1 MSEISGIPP
10 AETSPASA
18 LPLPIPTPSPPQI
31 PTPQALQSWL
41 PLYLSKTD
49 SVLTHLSKLLSTPS
63 GTDVLLCTIGYSSH
77 LTSNLLSRLSLHQIR
92 QAARLLIEKAIALP
106 PNTTIVLSPSTIPV
120 PSSRLLLLATRFKA
134 LSALISDFR
143 TFGRL
148 WGLLAIYKWAKATW
162 NSPPE
167 DTLIRK
173 IVQIQVLANLCYQVL
188 ENGAYLSSKNILS
201 WDKTKQAKAEIW
213 SVRCW
218 MVHVGL
224 DIVKLGIE
232 YGRRDKEM
240 AEMKG
245 EKVKEHRE
253 WMERWRKSLIV
264 NLAYAPLT
272 VHWSLEGGLVTEF
285 WVGLLGNVAGGTS
298 LRYLWRNTA

>member
-1 MSEISGIPP
+1 M
-10 AETSPASA
+10 
-18 LPLPIPTPSPPQI
+18 
-31 PTPQALQSWL
+31 
-41 PLYLSKTD
+41 
-49 SVLTHLSKLLSTPS
+49 
-63 GTDVLLCTIGYSSH
+63 
-77 LTSNLLSRLSLHQIR
+77 
-92 QAARLLIEKAIALP
+92 AA
-106 PNTTIVLSPSTIPV
+106 
-120 PSSRLLLLATRFKA
+120 RFKA

-167 DTLIRK
+167 DALIRK
-173 IVQIQVLANLCYQVL
+173 IVQIQVLANICYQVL

-201 WDKTKQAKAEIW
+201 WDKTKQAKAGIW

-232 YGRRDKEM
+232 YGKRDKEE
-240 AEMKG
+240 AEVKG
-245 EKVKEHRE
+245 EKEKEHKE

-272 VHWSLEGGLVTEF
+272 VHWSLEGGLVTEI
-285 WVGLLGNVAGGTS
+285 WVGLLGTIAGGTS
-298 LRYLWRNTA
+298 LRYLWKNTA